1 MKKIFKEEQLKTL
14 GAYPKE
20 VVEVIAETIE
30 ILDENYGEERDVDK
44 DLGGYVLIVE
54 SIVDIEVLK
63 QRMLK
68 DSVVEYTDLIE
79 CSEGVN
85 YTSSLFLLSSD
96 YAVVVITTEELPK
109 LLLE

>member
-14 GAYPKE
+14 GAYPR
-20 VVEVIAETIE
+20 VVLEVIAETIA

-44 DLGGYVLIVE
+44 DLGGYALIAE

-63 QRMLK
+63 KEMLK
-68 DSVVEYTDLIE
+68 DLVDEYTDVIE
-79 CSEGVN
+79 GSGGVN

-96 YAVVVITTEELPK
+96 FSIVVITTEELSK
-109 LLLE
+109 FLLD